1 MRVSSGN
8 RNAGLIAGAVAA
20 VALSVTG
27 CSSGDGGDAAAAS
40 ATKAPTASPEAGT
53 AGPSATWT
61 PAPAPPTTE
70 PTAAPAPAPSGAAPV
85 PAGGGEGD
93 SAQQEGGAQADG
105 AQGGQELTRDQVT
118 EQLKMLL
125 GDPDE
130 ARWEG
135 DTLRVTMSWGSA
147 DVEGMDGVCQGA
159 QMILQQYK
167 GTLTMDFP
175 DGTTRT
181 CTQ

>member
-20 VALSVTG
+20 VALAVTG
-27 CSSGDGGDAAAAS
+27 CSSGDVGDAAAAS
-40 ATKAPTASPEAGT
+40 ATTAPAARPATGT
-53 AGPSATWT
+53 PGPPATWT
-61 PAPAPPTTE
+61 PAPVPSGTPE
-70 PTAAPAPAPSGAAPV
+70 PADAPAPAQSGPAPA
-85 PAGGGEGD
+85 PDGGE
-93 SAQQEGGAQADG
+93 QADR

-118 EQLKMLL
+118 EQLKLLL
-125 GDPDE
+125 GDPDD
-130 ARWEG
+130 ARWDG

-181 CTQ
+181 CAQ

>member
-20 VALSVTG
+20 VALTVTG

-40 ATKAPTASPEAGT
+40 ATTAPTASPEAGT

-61 PAPAPPTTE
+61 PAPAPSGTPVL
-70 PTAAPAPAPSGAAPV
+70 APSGAAPA
-85 PAGGGEGD
+85 PDGGDEGD
-93 SAQQEGGAQADG
+93 SAQQEGGAQAGG